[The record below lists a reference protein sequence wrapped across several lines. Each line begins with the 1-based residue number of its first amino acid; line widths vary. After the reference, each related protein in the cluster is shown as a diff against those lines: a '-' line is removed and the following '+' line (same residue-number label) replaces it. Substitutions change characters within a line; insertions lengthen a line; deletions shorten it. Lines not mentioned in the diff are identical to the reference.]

1 MQRSGPRGPLPESPS
16 WRITSP
22 SRSESVFPSWRS
34 RPPRG
39 SPLKEVAMPKVTD
52 VMTKRVVTLRN
63 DATLAEAST
72 YLASQHISGAAVT
85 VHRQRLVGVISR
97 SDIMEAEAEITDQEV
112 RGRFLDETLV
122 SDLMTS
128 AAPPRRPEAE
138 LREAA
143 LAMEYG
149 DVHRLFVE
157 EAGELIG
164 VVSRSDVSRA
174 LATGKV

>member
-1 MQRSGPRGPLPESPS
+1 
-16 WRITSP
+16 
-22 SRSESVFPSWRS
+22 
-34 RPPRG
+34 
-39 SPLKEVAMPKVTD
+39 MPKVTD
-52 VMTKRVVTLRN
+52 VMTRSVVTLRN
-63 DATLAEAST
+63 DATLAEALT
-72 YLASQHISGAAVT
+72 YLASQHISGAGVT
-85 VHRQRLVGVISR
+85 DRRDRLVGVISR
-97 SDIMEAEAEITDQEV
+97 TDIMEAEAEISDQEV

-128 AAPPRRPEAE
+128 PALTIGPEAE

-157 EAGELIG
+157 QAGDLVG

-174 LATGKV
+174 LATGQL